1 MSCSFHTTVLSI
13 SFFTSF
19 QMRFNFFFNH
29 FLFHL
34 QKKLFVGIRNGRIS
48 NQQPRTPFV
57 ALIPFSFVLNQ
68 LARFC
73 TADLLSWECCLLL
86 KLKCLALKFQLWDI
100 SRALSK
106 FIYTNT
112 NTNMFLLLASLP
124 PSLRFLCC
132 CSREEI
138 KSFTPVD

>member
-19 QMRFNFFFNH
+19 QMRFNFFFDH

-57 ALIPFSFVLNQ
+57 ALIPFSFLLNQ
-68 LARFC
+68 LARFY

-86 KLKCLALKFQLWDI
+86 KLKCLALKFQLWDVL
-100 SRALSK
+100 RALSK
-106 FIYTNT
+106 FTNT
-112 NTNMFLLLASLP
+112 NTNTKTNTKTNIQIQMQIQIQIWFCFLLP
-124 PSLRFLCC
+124 CLR
-132 CSREEI
+132 R
-138 KSFTPVD
+138 